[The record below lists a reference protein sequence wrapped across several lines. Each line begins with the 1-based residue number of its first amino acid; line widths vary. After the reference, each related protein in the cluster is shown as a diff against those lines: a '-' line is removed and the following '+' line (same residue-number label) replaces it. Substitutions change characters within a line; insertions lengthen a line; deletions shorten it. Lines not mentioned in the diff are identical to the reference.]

1 MTGRTITEKPSGRP
15 DSGVTLPQ
23 DPIPME
29 TLRSALARAVAR
41 HEVPDEVISKVA
53 ERLSSIKLRI
63 RGLDVCTHGICIDYF
78 AGDIRWAERL
88 MDILRLE
95 RSYVYEINVLT
106 HGTPVPDIYHIRV
119 EQQFE
124 ELAPYTAAIGH

>member
-1 MTGRTITEKPSGRP
+1 MTEKPGGRP
-15 DSGVTLPQ
+15 DSGISLPQ
-23 DPIPME
+23 DPIPAA
-29 TLRSALARAVAR
+29 TLRSALALAVAR

-78 AGDIRWAERL
+78 ASDVGWMEKLTDL
-88 MDILRLE
+88 LRLE

-124 ELAPYTAAIGH
+124 ELAPYTAGIGH